1 MDQTLKVPLSTITN
15 PLKRYST
22 RATTNGEKKYLFEI
36 VEGLATAIN
45 EQHPPGFTVED
56 FEKACGVSQEWAT
69 VAA

>member
-1 MDQTLKVPLSTITN
+1 MDANLKVSLSTITN

-36 VEGLATAIN
+36 VEGLGTAIN
-45 EQHPPGFTVED
+45 EQHPPGFTMED
-56 FEKACGVSQEWAT
+56 FTKACGVSPEWGA